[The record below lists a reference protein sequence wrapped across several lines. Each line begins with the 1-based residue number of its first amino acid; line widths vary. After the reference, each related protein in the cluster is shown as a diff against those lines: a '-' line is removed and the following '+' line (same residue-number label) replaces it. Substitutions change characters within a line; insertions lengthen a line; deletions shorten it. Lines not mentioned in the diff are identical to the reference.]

1 MKNQFVKIKLS
12 PSGTVRWLNVD
23 NIVAIEKFE
32 SNGTIKLITNAKRDD
47 HPVFYTVK
55 SSVEEFLSAI
65 GGKEIVLP

>member
-1 MKNQFVKIKLS
+1 MKNQFAKIELF
-12 PSGTVRWLNVD
+12 PSGAVRWLNVD
-23 NIVAIEKFE
+23 NIVAIEEFE